1 MVFPYYRRLTRAQQR
16 IYRKSDEVTSIPLM
30 RSSSLQ
36 PLVRMLAGALREEDR
51 LRTEKICQEL
61 ASALMASLKVPPVRI
76 EVLATRP
83 SRTWGEL
90 HGLYTPGR
98 GRKAARIT
106 VWMRTAQRRQVVAFR
121 TFLRTLLH
129 EICHHLDYEF
139 LRLADSFHTEGFY
152 KRESS
157 LFHQLV
163 ADQRGV
169 TDQGAISSPR

>member
-1 MVFPYYRRLTRAQQR
+1 MVFAYYNRLTLAEQR
-16 IYRKSDEVTSIPLM
+16 IYRKSDEVNSIHLTRP
-30 RSSSLQ
+30 SSLQ
-36 PLVRMLAGALREEDR
+36 PLVGTLDGTLKRDDR
-51 LRTEKICQEL
+51 PATKKICQDL
-61 ASALMASLKVPPVRI
+61 VSALTANLKVPPVEV

-83 SRTWGEL
+83 SRSWGEL
-90 HGLYTPGR
+90 QGLYNPGR

-121 TFLRTLLH
+121 SFLRTLLH
-129 EICHHLDYEF
+129 EICHHLDYEL

-163 ADQRGV
+163 ANQQEDFFKTRLGK
-169 TDQGAISSPR
+169 AR